1 MTYKLLKVDFYKN
14 RDSFEKKYQERLNF
28 DSTLQTKLFIHPF
41 DKEERKT
48 KETYELFYVP
58 LLQHSVLQEKIMKN
72 SQEIMR
78 YIHKLPKIVQKNIFF
93 YQLIE
98 EIQSTNE
105 IEGVKSSRK
114 DISKVLHKLNAN
126 STERFQGIVNMY
138 KGIVTDKMLKI
149 ETLGQFREIYDELFK
164 ADIQEEDYPDGLLF
178 RKSVVYISDKDKV
191 VHQGSSNEE
200 SIIADLEK
208 LILFM
213 NQTALPSLLK
223 CCISHY
229 YFEYIHPFYDG
240 NGRMG
245 RFLMSNYLSRKS
257 DPLTGLTV
265 SNAVIHNKR
274 KYEKAFS
281 EVTNPRNRGEV
292 TLFVQTMYEFIL
304 LGQTEIL
311 EELRTWT
318 NQLKR
323 ATQWLKHSE
332 LPEDECSVLFLLIQA
347 HMFRNGTESVSIK
360 EIQEN
365 QNWSYGKVKRITETL
380 EKQAYIQVQGKKPK
394 TYRITQQF
402 EETIG

>member
-213 NQTALPSLLK
+213 NQSALPSLIK
-223 CCISHY
+223 SCISHY

-245 RFLMSNYLSRKS
+245 RFLMSNYLSRKL

-265 SNAVIHNKR
+265 SNAVIHNKK

-318 NQLKR
+318 SQLKR
-323 ATQWLKHSE
+323 ATQWLNHSE

>member
-58 LLQHSVLQEKIMKN
+58 LLQHSEFQEKIMKN
-72 SQEIMR
+72 SQEIIR
-78 YIHKLPKIVQKNIFF
+78 KIHKLPKIVQKNIFF

-208 LILFM
+208 LI
-213 NQTALPSLLK
+213 
-223 CCISHY
+223 
-229 YFEYIHPFYDG
+229 
-240 NGRMG
+240 
-245 RFLMSNYLSRKS
+245 
-257 DPLTGLTV
+257 
-265 SNAVIHNKR
+265 
-274 KYEKAFS
+274 
-281 EVTNPRNRGEV
+281 
-292 TLFVQTMYEFIL
+292 
-304 LGQTEIL
+304 
-311 EELRTWT
+311 
-318 NQLKR
+318 
-323 ATQWLKHSE
+323 
-332 LPEDECSVLFLLIQA
+332 
-347 HMFRNGTESVSIK
+347 
-360 EIQEN
+360 
-365 QNWSYGKVKRITETL
+365 
-380 EKQAYIQVQGKKPK
+380 
-394 TYRITQQF
+394 
-402 EETIG
+402 

>member
-1 MTYKLLKVDFYKN
+1 
-14 RDSFEKKYQERLNF
+14 
-28 DSTLQTKLFIHPF
+28 
-41 DKEERKT
+41 
-48 KETYELFYVP
+48 
-58 LLQHSVLQEKIMKN
+58 
-72 SQEIMR
+72 
-78 YIHKLPKIVQKNIFF
+78 
-93 YQLIE
+93 
-98 EIQSTNE
+98 
-105 IEGVKSSRK
+105 
-114 DISKVLHKLNAN
+114 
-126 STERFQGIVNMY
+126 
-138 KGIVTDKMLKI
+138 
-149 ETLGQFREIYDELFK
+149 
-164 ADIQEEDYPDGLLF
+164 
-178 RKSVVYISDKDKV
+178 
-191 VHQGSSNEE
+191 
-200 SIIADLEK
+200 
-208 LILFM
+208 M

-245 RFLMSNYLSRKS
+245 RFLMSNYLSRKL

>member
-213 NQTALPSLLK
+213 NQSVLPSLLK

-245 RFLMSNYLSRKS
+245 RFLMSNYLSRKL

-323 ATQWLKHSE
+323 ATQWLQHSE